1 MAITKAVLLQL
12 KGIKLRLQFEPDN
25 FRFAGPVMRGG
36 GQFCIKKRPPKRSF
50 RTAQRGA
57 VQPVRKPRRYSVRAR
72 ASVPVPLAKAH
83 RQFDSFAA
91 ICLATYT
98 PLAEA

>member
-25 FRFAGPVMRGG
+25 FRFAGPVMRYGG
-36 GQFCIKKRPPKRSF
+36 GLHKEK
-50 RTAQRGA
+50 TAEA
-57 VQPVRKPRRYSVRAR
+57 VFLANAEGRRYSVRAR
-72 ASVPVPLAKAH
+72 ASVPVPLAEAH
-83 RQFDSFAA
+83 CQSDIFAA

>member
-25 FRFAGPVMRGG
+25 FRFAGPVMRYGG
-36 GQFCIKKRPPKRSF
+36 GLHKEK
-50 RTAQRGA
+50 TAEAVFSDGAEGA

-72 ASVPVPLAKAH
+72 ASVPVPLAEAH
-83 RQFDSFAA
+83 CQFDSFAA